1 MDLVG
6 LSQKEGYWQ
15 SETVNK
21 NMVNLSKNAIIKH
34 LVVITDAKL
43 IYFTSDSKFYRG
55 IIRGIQQ
62 KSIIITLEI
71 IPFMI

>member
-15 SETVNK
+15 SEIVNK

-55 IIRGIQQ
+55 IIRGI
-62 KSIIITLEI
+62 
-71 IPFMI
+71 